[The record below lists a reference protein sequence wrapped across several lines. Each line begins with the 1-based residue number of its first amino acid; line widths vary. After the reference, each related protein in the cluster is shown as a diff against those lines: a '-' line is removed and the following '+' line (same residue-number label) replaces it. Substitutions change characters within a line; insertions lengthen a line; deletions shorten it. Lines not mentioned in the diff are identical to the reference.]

1 MKKTYMTPAIS
12 VMAMETAAI
21 LAGSVKP
28 TVAGARPE
36 SDVDVTAGEEDRI
49 NNQFSKDYTFDAWED

>member
-21 LAGSVKP
+21 LAGSVSSNNRM
-28 TVAGARPE
+28 TS
-36 SDVDVTAGEEDRI
+36 SDVADDGFDFNVS
-49 NNQFSKDYTFDAWED
+49 NKNQFSKEHTFEDWED

>member
-21 LAGSVKP
+21 LAGSNNMNAVYDRRP
-28 TVAGARPE
+28 TCDPTM
-36 SDVDVTAGEEDRI
+36 SDPTL
-49 NNQFSKDYTFDAWED
+49 NQFSKEHTFEDWED